1 MNKALLFITF
11 AACAFTMGACVF
23 MTGACTSAQISE
35 RVTRDELHAF
45 VEDAKAQYG
54 DNERDWPIEVRAEFV
69 SLSTRYF
76 EGR

>member
-1 MNKALLFITF
+1 MKNAFLIAILGVCAL
-11 AACAFTMGACVF
+11 CVGACVH
-23 MTGACTSAQISE
+23 SRDSE

-54 DNERDWPIEVRAEFV
+54 DNERDWPNEVRAEFV

>member
-1 MNKALLFITF
+1 MNKTFLLVLL
-11 AACAFTMGACVF
+11 AACALCVGACVHSH
-23 MTGACTSAQISE
+23 ASE

>member
-1 MNKALLFITF
+1 MNKTF
-11 AACAFTMGACVF
+11 LIAILGVCAMCVGACVHSR
-23 MTGACTSAQISE
+23 ASE